1 MPRGLTYRRPT
12 PVRTGGPPGGHAVP
26 GCRSAARRAESP
38 PLCPATPPRATGPPP
53 RGSVGPVTDAATTRS
68 LLRALWGA
76 THPGPTLV
84 VTVLSLALGIA
95 AGLEPWRLGLLV
107 VAVFAGQVSVGLSND
122 AIDGA
127 RDAAVGRT
135 DKPIAGGAL
144 TPERALAVA
153 VGALVVALLLS
164 APLGA
169 ALVAAHASALASAWA
184 YNAGLKSTPLS
195 IVPFVLS
202 FGLFPSFATLA
213 GPDPALAAS
222 WAALAGAALGAAV
235 HLTNVVRDLDDDRR
249 TGVRGLPHR
258 LGARGSVLIAA
269 AGIVVGA
276 LAVLLGPSGGADAV
290 GAVFFAAVVVVAVV
304 TAVLVLVRLPGR
316 AVFQLTMLAALLLAA
331 QLVIA

>member
-1 MPRGLTYRRPT
+1 
-12 PVRTGGPPGGHAVP
+12 
-26 GCRSAARRAESP
+26 
-38 PLCPATPPRATGPPP
+38 
-53 RGSVGPVTDAATTRS
+53 VTDAATPRS
-68 LLRALWGA
+68 PLRALWGA

-95 AGLEPWRLGLLV
+95 AGLEPWHLVLLV

-135 DKPIAGGAL
+135 DKPIAGGAV
-144 TPERALAVA
+144 TPERALGVA
-153 VGALVVALLLS
+153 VGALVVALVLS

-169 ALVAAHASALASAWA
+169 GLVAAHAIALASAWA
-184 YNAGLKSTPLS
+184 YNAGLKSTPFS
-195 IVPFVLS
+195 IVPFLLS

-213 GPDPALAAS
+213 GPDPALAAA
-222 WAALAGAALGAAV
+222 WASLAGAALGAAV

-258 LGARGSVLIAA
+258 LGARWSVLIAA

-276 LAVLLGPSGGADAV
+276 LAVLLGPADGVDAV
-290 GAVFFAAVVVVAVV
+290 GAVFFAAVVLVAVV
-304 TAVLVLVRLPGR
+304 TAVLVLVRPPGR
-316 AVFQLTMLAALLLAA
+316 AVFQSTMLAALLLAA
-331 QLVIA
+331 QLVIT